1 MLRVLR
7 IARDEG
13 LTAFGSPTRTS
24 PTDATV
30 DRWLAATVHE
40 LAALAVYFLTGE
52 QPTPAD
58 EVSASG

>member
-1 MLRVLR
+1 
-7 IARDEG
+7 
-13 LTAFGSPTRTS
+13 
-24 PTDATV
+24 V

-40 LAALAVYFLTGE
+40 LAALAVYFVTGE